1 MRCRSASSALATGS
15 ARRPLW
21 LCFAFAAIGREV
33 RQSPLFRVAAG
44 LGSLVLSRL
53 TDFFH
58 LAGHLGYEF
67 EDSVFGVVRLDRGGF
82 AVS

>member
-1 MRCRSASSALATGS
+1 MSVSQSGVGDRVSAAAPLAM
-15 ARRPLW
+15 P
-21 LCFAFAAIGREV
+21 CFLRHWPEL

-53 TDFFH
+53 TGYFH
-58 LAGHLGYEF
+58 LAGYLGYEF